1 MKTAN
6 SVTEETSGACSSVQH
21 DSELTFTEEEG
32 ANAKQDEVTSNNSV
46 TNYGHADV
54 DLKVQKCPCVKH
66 GDVLGKYSHVI
77 NMGLF

>member
-1 MKTAN
+1 MEAC
-6 SVTEETSGACSSVQH
+6 CSSNK
-21 DSELTFTEEEG
+21 SPFNKELNNPNWEPV
-32 ANAKQDEVTSNNSV
+32 ANVVAELW
-46 TNYGHADV
+46 GHADV